1 MTICYKSAY
10 HITKYRSKKTTR
22 FMIKQIAYSV
32 LVILILSACGSEE
45 PTITKERPHEPW
57 VFRSVLDQNARIVTL
72 AIDDNL
78 WAAYRTEDCALYKV
92 WQGGVNFDGP
102 VYTTHHGPQPTSI
115 GDAFVENSISSPW
128 SISTADGEKQK
139 IQAVYKGHRYV
150 GDGAQLMYEL
160 LGGIMIYE
168 QVDASETEAMQPV
181 FERTFTTEG
190 VPAGSTVYV
199 DFNTSSI
206 VDEVNIKSNGE
217 LSHRNKTEVK
227 KGKVTAINVESTL
240 ALVSNGETTLNTTF
254 LPNPTITNPLNMG
267 LLAEGEDNSGLPPG
281 AKLIAQNDC
290 KTCHNK
296 NVKTVGP
303 AYVSVAN
310 KYLRTPENIAM
321 LTKKV
326 INGGTG
332 IWGNQIMNAHP
343 DLPLEDVTAMI
354 EYIMSLDGDVDRGED
369 SGSEEKA
376 ALSPDTSIDKE
387 KLIPGALTR
396 VYSTGKVKNLPSLSS
411 YGKPKHAGVM
421 GNFDNI
427 YGDDF
432 KGLTDDFSIVATG
445 VLLIENEGTYGL
457 RLWSD
462 DGSRLSIGDRVVIDH
477 DGHHG
482 TSKKEATVELV
493 AGAYPFTLEY
503 FQAGGGKFLS
513 FNWKGP
519 GDDEWTIVPPEAIY
533 HNSSLK
539 LSESGLIL
547 PMANIANIPGD
558 LSSLEAVHPSFDLY
572 QARPTDFQP
581 KVGGIDFMS
590 DGDMI
595 VSTWDA
601 AGSVYRV
608 KNHTSTDPSDI
619 TYKLI
624 AQGLAEP
631 LGVKVVDDRIYVMQK
646 QELTELVDTDGDEII
661 NEYRTLTDDWG
672 VSANFHEFGFGLAEK
687 DGYLY
692 AALATAIEPGG
703 ASTNPQIADRGKV
716 IKVDIKTGELE
727 FIAHGFRTPN
737 GVGVGYGGDI
747 YIADNQGDWLPAS
760 KIARVKQ
767 GNWYGSRSV
776 DPEGTA
782 KLTETPP
789 VVWLPQDE
797 IGNSPSTPLT
807 INVGPYKNQMIHSEV
822 THGGVKRVF
831 VEEVDGVTQGS
842 LFRFTQGI
850 EAGVNR
856 IQWGPDGSLYMG
868 GIGAPGNWGHTGKL
882 RYGLQRM
889 QYNGKSTFEMLAVR
903 AMSNGMEIEFTEP
916 LEACAGW
923 DPKGYTVTQWYYKP
937 TMDYGGPKLGE
948 SVLPVSSANVSADRT
963 KVFLEIPGLK
973 EGHVVHIHI
982 ADKFVSELSHDLW
995 TTETWYTLNKIPQG
1009 KTGKLGSRPCQ
1020 SSDNTLSA
1028 AEKAAGWELLFD
1040 GKSMDKWRNYKK
1052 QTIGSSWI
1060 VSDGSI
1066 HLNAEKRDEGGWQV
1080 ADGGDIITND
1090 IYKDF
1095 EFHIEWKIGQ
1105 CGNSGIMYNVKEA
1118 DQYDYVWLTGPEMQ
1132 ILDNTCHPDTR
1143 FRTHRAGDLYDMI
1156 ESKYNTVK
1164 PAGEWNKAR
1173 IVSKNGK
1180 VQFWL
1185 NGYNVV
1191 NFEMHTDEWRDM
1203 VANSKFKDMPDFGTM
1218 TEGHISLQDHGDKVW
1233 FKNIKIR
1240 KL

>member
-1 MTICYKSAY
+1 MRMTRYVAY
-10 HITKYRSKKTTR
+10 IVLA
-22 FMIKQIAYSV
+22 MI
-32 LVILILSACGSEE
+32 LLSSCGSEE
-45 PTITKERPHEPW
+45 TVTKKERPHEPW

-72 AIDDNL
+72 ALDDNL
-78 WAAYRTEDCALYKV
+78 WAAYKTEECALYKV

-115 GDAFVENSISSPW
+115 GDAFVENKTTAAWSMGSSVE
-128 SISTADGEKQK
+128 DR
-139 IQAVYKGHRYV
+139 AVVEAQYRGHRYIN
-150 GDGAQLMYEL
+150 DGAELMYEL
-160 LGGIMIYE
+160 PGGIMVYE
-168 QVDASETEAMQPV
+168 QVESSETEAMQPV

-190 VPAGSTVYV
+190 VPEGKTVFF

-206 VDEVNIKSNGE
+206 VDEVNIKSDGT
-217 LSHRNKTEVK
+217 LSHHNKEEVK
-227 KGKVTAINVESTL
+227 KGKITSVDVQSTL
-240 ALVSNGETTLNTTF
+240 ALNSNGKTSLTTTF
-254 LPNPTITNPLNMG
+254 LPSPTITNPLNMG
-267 LLAEGEDNSGLPPG
+267 LLAEGEDNSGLPEG

-310 KYLRTPENIAM
+310 KYKRTPENIAM
-321 LTKKV
+321 LTNKV
-326 INGGTG
+326 VNGGTG

-343 DLPLEDVTAMI
+343 DLPVQDVTTMI

-369 SGSEEKA
+369 SGSGDKST
-376 ALSPDTSIDKE
+376 LSPDPSIAVD

-396 VYSTGKVKNLPSLSS
+396 VYSIGKVQKLPKLSS
-411 YGKPKHAGVM
+411 YGKAKHAGVM
-421 GNFDNI
+421 SNFDNI

-432 KGLTDDFSIVATG
+432 KDLMDDFAIVASG

-462 DGSRLSIGDRVVIDH
+462 DGSRLTIGEDVVIDH

-482 TSKKEATVELV
+482 TSKKEATVQLE
-493 AGAYPFTLEY
+493 AGAYPFVLEY
-503 FQAGGGKFLS
+503 FQGGGGKFLS

-519 GDDEWTIVPPEAIY
+519 GDDEWTVVPPEAIF
-533 HNSSLK
+533 HNESLQP
-539 LSESGLIL
+539 SEAGLIL
-547 PMANIANIPGD
+547 PMANIAKIPGD
-558 LSSLEAVHPSFDLY
+558 LASLTDVHPSFDLY
-572 QARPTDFQP
+572 QARPDDFKP

-608 KNHTSTDPSDI
+608 KNHTSEDPSKI
-619 TYKLI
+619 TYQLI

-631 LGVKVVDDRIYVMQK
+631 LGVKVVKDRIFVMQK
-646 QELTELVDTDGDEII
+646 QELTELVDVDGDEVID
-661 NEYRTLTDDWG
+661 EYRTLTDDWG

-716 IKVDIKTGELE
+716 IKVSMETGELE

-747 YIADNQGDWLPAS
+747 YIADNQGDWLPSS
-760 KIARVKQ
+760 KIARVKA

-776 DPEGTA
+776 DPEGT
-782 KLTETPP
+782 KSLQETPP

-797 IGNSPSTPLT
+797 IGNSPSTPLA
-807 INVGPYKNQMIHSEV
+807 INVGPYKNQMIHGEV

-831 VEEVDGVTQGS
+831 VEEVEGVTQGA
-842 LFRFTQGI
+842 LFRFTQGV

-856 IQWGPDGSLYMG
+856 IQWGPDGSLYIG

-889 QYNGKSTFEMLAVR
+889 KYNGKSTFEMLAVR
-903 AMSNGMEIEFTEP
+903 AKTNGMEIELTEP
-916 LEACAGW
+916 LEECAGW
-923 DPKGYTVTQWYYKP
+923 EVSGYEVTQWYYKP
-937 TMDYGGPKLGE
+937 TIDYGGPKLGE
-948 SVLPVSSANVSADRT
+948 TVLPVRSATVSADRK

-973 EGHVVHIHI
+973 EGHVVHVRI
-982 ADKFVSELSHDLW
+982 ADKFVSDMGHDLW
-995 TTETWYTLNKIPQG
+995 TTETWYTLNKIPTNS
-1009 KTGKLGSRPCQ
+1009 TGETATSPCTAG
-1020 SSDNTLSA
+1020 DNTLSD
-1028 AEKAAGWELLFD
+1028 AEKAAGWQLLFD
-1040 GKSMDKWRNYKK
+1040 GKSMDNWRNFKK
-1052 QTIGSSWI
+1052 ETIGKSWVI
-1060 VSDGSI
+1060 DNGTI
-1066 HLNAEKRDEGGWQV
+1066 HLDAKKREDGGWQV
-1080 ADGGDIITND
+1080 ADGGDIITKE

-1105 CGNSGIMYNVKEA
+1105 CGNSGIMYNVKEDA
-1118 DQYDYVWLTGPEMQ
+1118 KYDYVWLTGPEMQ

-1156 ESKYNTVK
+1156 ESKYNTVN

-1173 IVSKNGK
+1173 IKSKDGK
-1180 VQFWL
+1180 VEFWL
-1185 NGYNVV
+1185 NGYKVV
-1191 NFEMHTDEWRDM
+1191 NFEMHTDEWKEM
-1203 VANSKFKDMPDFGTM
+1203 VANSKFVDMPDFGTM
-1218 TEGHISLQDHGDKVW
+1218 TEGHISLQDHGDNVW